1 MKTRTLFIAVLI
13 ILLAGCARTQK
24 SDYLQWLYAN
34 MPLADSLGYSRA
46 FWEENVAVTLE
57 VRDAM
62 GWNVPEREFVHF
74 VLPLRVGNEALDNFR
89 TTYADT
95 LCRRVKGLG
104 IAEAALEI
112 NRWCHEQA
120 TYQPSDART
129 SSPMQ
134 TVKRGVGRCGEESVL
149 AVAALR
155 AAGIP
160 ARQVYTPRWAHTDD
174 NHAWVEVWAEGKWWF
189 MGACEPEPRLNMA
202 WFNAPVSRAM
212 LLHTK
217 VFGDYNGAEDVISRQ
232 PGRTEINV
240 IDGYVPSRP
249 NRVTVLDSEHRP
261 VEGARVLYKIYNYA
275 EFYTVADY
283 LSDSQGVSSLNT
295 GKGDL
300 LVWAFKGDDF
310 GFAVAGSEETTVV
323 LDHKIGE
330 SFGVDIDIEPPVE
343 NPIVTDADYEDIA
356 RNVLLL
362 AREDSIRA
370 AHDHCNHD
378 LESFSRRRAA
388 GVQELID
395 CLTDK
400 DHGDVS
406 LEVLE
411 DALEGAAV
419 IGDPYVLSPRVELE
433 PLRPYRRAILKSGL
447 AERLHTPQDVIRW
460 VRDSIAIVDDR
471 NVYGLRIPPAV
482 VWESRTSDSHSRD
495 IFFVALCRV
504 LGIPA
509 RLNEVT
515 GKTQYREG
523 GNWLD
528 VEFEGAAEPV
538 LAPKGRV
545 RFLCDS
551 DPKYYRHF
559 TVSKIIDGYPVLQ
572 VFGSDSDF
580 APLSSIDDSLDVGDY
595 VLTTGTRLSSGGVL
609 AHMQFFSVAEG
620 QTVEV
625 PVQFRRSDDK
635 LSVIGNIDAERL
647 FLPDGADEQQ
657 SILSATGRGVFLLAV
672 MGDKDEPSSHAL
684 HEMEAVRDELNAWGR
699 PVLILGNARPQGL
712 DNSIFGQDLDGKV
725 RRMLG
730 STTTLPAVAI
740 CDSFGSVFFLSE
752 GYDTS
757 LGQGLVDA
765 IGKL

>member
-1 MKTRTLFIAVLI
+1 MKTRALFFAFLVTVLG
-13 ILLAGCARTQK
+13 GCARTQK
-24 SDYLQWLYAN
+24 PDYLQWMYDS
-34 MPLADSLGYSRA
+34 MPLPDSLGYSREY
-46 FWEENVAVTLE
+46 WESNVAKTLE
-57 VRDAM
+57 VRQTM
-62 GWNVPEREFVHF
+62 GWGVPEKEFVHF

-95 LCRRVKGLG
+95 LCRRVKGMS

-112 NRWCHEQA
+112 NHWCHEQA

-129 SSPMQ
+129 SSPEQ
-134 TVKRGVGRCGEESVL
+134 TVRRGVGRCGEESVL

-174 NHAWVEVWAEGKWWF
+174 NHAWVEVWADGKWWF

-212 LLHTK
+212 LLHTR
-217 VFGDYNGAEDVISRQ
+217 VFGDYSGSEDVIRRQ
-232 PGRTEINV
+232 RGQTEINV

-300 LVWAFKGDDF
+300 LVWAFKGDNF

-330 SFGVDIDIEPPVE
+330 SFGVDIDVEPPAE
-343 NPIVTDADYEDIA
+343 NPIVTDADEEDIA
-356 RNVLLL
+356 YNALRL

-370 AHDHCNHD
+370 SHDHCNHA
-378 LESFSRRRAA
+378 LESFSRRRSA
-388 GVQELID
+388 GVSELIE
-395 CLTDK
+395 CLTLK
-400 DHGDVS
+400 DRGDVS

-411 DALEGAAV
+411 DALEGAAA
-419 IGDPYVLSPRVELE
+419 INDPYVLSPRVEIE
-433 PLRPYRRAILKSGL
+433 PLRPYRRAILSSGI
-447 AERLHTPQDVIRW
+447 AQRLQTPEDVIQW
-460 VRDSIAIVDDR
+460 VHDSIRVIDGR
-471 NVYGLRIPPAV
+471 NAYGLRIPPAV
-482 VWESRTSDSHSRD
+482 VWESRTSDSRSRN
-495 IFFVALCRV
+495 IFFVALCRT

-509 RLNEVT
+509 RINEVT

-528 VEFEGAAEPV
+528 VDFEVVAPPV
-538 LAPKGRV
+538 LYPKGRV
-545 RFLCDS
+545 RFVCDR

-559 TVSKIIDGYPVLQ
+559 SISKLVDGLPELQ
-572 VFGSDSDF
+572 VFGEDTQF
-580 APLSSIDDSLDVGDY
+580 APLSSIDDSLDIGNY

-609 AHMQFFSVAEG
+609 AHMEFFTVKEG
-620 QTVEV
+620 ETVLV
-625 PVQFRRSDDK
+625 PVEFRRSNDR
-635 LSVIGNIDAERL
+635 LSVIGNMDPEQL
-647 FLPDGADEQQ
+647 FLADGCSGQQ
-657 SILSATGRGVFLLAV
+657 SILSAVGRGVFLLAV
-672 MGDKDEPSSHAL
+672 MGDKDEPSSHARL
-684 HEMEAVRDELNAWGR
+684 EMEAVRDELNRWGR
-699 PVLILGNARPQGL
+699 PVLILGKARPQGL

-730 STTTLPAVAI
+730 STKTLPAVAI